1 MHPAEPEGYRSKF
14 VPDFTAKLYHM
25 TLRRPLEET
34 WTRSL
39 HSLELGGRKGQG
51 TDMAR
56 HFLQTFW
63 HWVTKVRKPAG
74 LIFFDVRAAF
84 YSVIRETRF
93 PGDGDIH
100 QLIRTLCQMGI
111 ADDLANQIAEK
122 VDQDFALSGISE
134 HMLAILK
141 DAMTNTHFY
150 IDGVDEPCRTRRGT
164 RPGDPIG
171 GILFNLVMSCLLKD
185 AKQQIADKASMTW
198 YGHPGPCVDYTT
210 SMELP
215 AHGVFDLLRR

>member
-1 MHPAEPEGYRSKF
+1 
-14 VPDFTAKLYHM
+14 
-25 TLRRPLEET
+25 
-34 WTRSL
+34 
-39 HSLELGGRKGQG
+39 
-51 TDMAR
+51 MAH

-63 HWVTKVRKPAG
+63 HWVTKVRKPAA

-84 YSVIRETRF
+84 YSVIRETLF

-100 QLIRTLCQMGI
+100 QLIQTLCQMGI

-122 VDQDFALSGISE
+122 VDQDFALSGVSE

-171 GILFNLVMSCLLKD
+171 DILVMLAQRCQ
-185 AKQQIADKASMTW
+185 AADS
-198 YGHPGPCVDYTT
+198 
-210 SMELP
+210 
-215 AHGVFDLLRR
+215 